1 MKTFFTFC
9 LLLQT
14 YLLSAQL
21 KFETKFYDAVNKWV
35 LLDSNDSDNDHIL
48 GFIYIDP
55 TAGYTLRYY
64 GLVIQQSTSL
74 KLKTKSDESLIIHR
88 LANNTSDVYVLND
101 KELNTLNLKSEP
113 DNFEHYKI
121 NNPNLFLLKQ
131 GSFLNGLQLSKAALK
146 PLEELYLKDKNFELI
161 KQKYGKNETM
171 YFESEVQQLA
181 FKLAD
186 KLDHKKLF
194 AFDYILNE
202 PNDTLMIAIQKAN
215 QTDLMNE
222 IQSDFGEYGQT
233 LISKFQQEKSIK
245 NLLLFLNSKDLE
257 YKLNS
262 GYISLFNKVGG
273 KEDFSGAYFVSERF
287 RRNLYMYSLIQKQIE
302 KTNERIL
309 VIVGSQHSAGFKDFI
324 RDDKNIE
331 EVNLETILK

>member
-1 MKTFFTFC
+1 MK
-9 LLLQT
+9 
-14 YLLSAQL
+14 
-21 KFETKFYDAVNKWV
+21 
-35 LLDSNDSDNDHIL
+35 
-48 GFIYIDP
+48 
-55 TAGYTLRYY
+55 
-64 GLVIQQSTSL
+64 
-74 KLKTKSDESLIIHR
+74 
-88 LANNTSDVYVLND
+88 
-101 KELNTLNLKSEP
+101 
-113 DNFEHYKI
+113 YKI
-121 NNPNLFLLKQ
+121 LITFLFLSIISFGQDKNKILTIGTFHFHLVKSQFGVDFDINSKENQKQ
-131 GSFLNGLQLSKAALK
+131 LTEIVEQIEKYKPTKIFVEWEYSKQYELDE
-146 PLEELYLKDKNFELI
+146 LYNLYLKDKNFELI

-202 PNDTLMIAIQKAN
+202 PNDTIMIAIQKAN